1 MENRGTMSPL
11 EIRPAWHAF
20 APDPVTSTYIWHVLN
35 ISKLETFIAGGLW
48 CARIDQF
55 GDPREGL
62 LPERNRL
69 GLYNALPAS
78 GARWVE
84 QQFTAALSWSFA
96 SCWFMSRERP
106 PAEMVRTF
114 GTPGETLVLRS
125 TPAKMLA
132 ALLPFSSTPGAG
144 PCYFGRIR
152 YVDHKSD
159 SIPDWNVIEAAYVVR
174 ADYSGENE
182 ARVLVHINGTAGV
195 ALAAVTGPRGP
206 LVIVAPATRQA
217 IAGQHDG
224 RAIVLPIDPSS
235 FIEEVWA
242 ADVNHDNLERVRAA
256 LARTGGLHN
265 KLVM

>member
-1 MENRGTMSPL
+1 MSPL

-55 GDPREGL
+55 GDPREGR

-69 GLYNALPAS
+69 GLYNALPAP

-84 QQFTAALSWSFA
+84 QQFEEAVSWSFA
-96 SCWFMSRERP
+96 SCWFMSSERP
-106 PAEMVRTF
+106 PADIVRTF

-125 TPAKMLA
+125 TPAKMSA
-132 ALLPFSSTPGAG
+132 ALQPFSSTSGPG

-152 YVDHKSD
+152 YIDHNRD
-159 SIPDWNVIEAAYVVR
+159 SIPDWNVIEAAFVVR
-174 ADYSGENE
+174 ADYSVENE
-182 ARVLVHINGTAGV
+182 ARVLVHIKGTAGV
-195 ALAAVTGPRGP
+195 ALAARTGPFGA
-206 LVIVAPATRQA
+206 LVIADPATKRP

-224 RAIVLPIDPSS
+224 RAIVLPIDASS
-235 FIEEVWA
+235 FVDELWA
-242 ADVNHDNLERVRAA
+242 ADVSPDNLDRVEAA
-256 LARTGGLHN
+256 LARTGLAH
-265 KLVM
+265 KLVR